1 MKKRGRSQTPS
12 EGSNESSKPPRRAPL
27 ASPKPNAVD
36 SSKPPRRAAIGMQR
50 PKPNAV
56 DASKPPRRAPLGS
69 PKPRPRPNVSR
80 RVHDDR
86 SVDDD
91 RDASAGDAGESASRR
106 GERGERRS
114 GRGGAIAATGER
126 RFGAPE
132 RVAASAIGFERL
144 ADFLIEILPE
154 VEREVV
160 LERIS
165 LERSLTYWF
174 RRLRGLNALDRSVVF
189 DAARALFRHRGWVD
203 TLRADRLEE
212 RLLIALQLDS
222 STIDPLARTLARRLG
237 KHGEDLIPLGD
248 APGWT
253 ERCEG
258 LRRLAGGAP
267 INADP
272 WRLFPPGLRDHLMLP
287 AGVGSAKARYL
298 SFLETLQKPADF
310 WVRAL
315 TEDPEIVWNELR
327 RIGLRPWVHRRVTH
341 AARLDQG
348 TDLTTVEAF
357 RRGRIEIE
365 DLAVQAIGIV
375 ADPDAGERWRV
386 DERGRGDVALHIASL
401 MKGKGTVVATAP
413 RESEMKRIAERARR
427 LPLCNVSTRLWSGK
441 GDVGK
446 AASFDGVVIEP
457 ESSAIG
463 TWRRR
468 PEARYWFDPAAIAGF
483 AQAQAS
489 ALASAARS
497 VKPGGLLI
505 YVCPT
510 QTREETQTIIDAFL
524 ERRTDFRLD
533 PFAHPLVAA
542 DRPTSGILNIT
553 SEESG
558 GDALFIARMV
568 RGG

>member
-1 MKKRGRSQTPS
+1 MKKRDRSQTRR
-12 EGSNESSKPPRRAPL
+12 EDANE
-27 ASPKPNAVD
+27 
-36 SSKPPRRAAIGMQR
+36 
-50 PKPNAV
+50 
-56 DASKPPRRAPLGS
+56 ASKPPRRAPIGS
-69 PKPRPRPNVSR
+69 PKPRPRPNAADSIKPPR
-80 RVHDDR
+80 RAPARTHKPSPFPNAGRRAHDDR
-86 SVDDD
+86 AVEND
-91 RDASAGDAGESASRR
+91 RDPHAGETDESGSRR
-106 GERGERRS
+106 TEGGSRRS
-114 GRGGAIAATGER
+114 DRGGSISPTRER

-132 RVAASAIGFERL
+132 PIAASAIGFDRL

-160 LERIS
+160 HEKIS
-165 LERSLTYWF
+165 LEHSLNYWF
-174 RRLRGLNALDRSVVF
+174 RRIRGLNALDRSVVF
-189 DAARALFRHRGWVD
+189 AAARALFRTRGWVD
-203 TLRADRLEE
+203 AIRADRFEE

-222 STIDPLARTLARRLG
+222 QTIGPLARTLARRLG
-237 KHGEDLIPLGD
+237 KRGEDLIPLGD

-258 LRRLAGGAP
+258 LRHLAGGAP

-272 WRLFPPGLRDHLMLP
+272 WRLFPAGLRDHLMMP
-287 AGVGSAKARYL
+287 AGFGSAKARYL
-298 SFLETLQKPADF
+298 SFLETLQKPADL

-341 AARLDQG
+341 AARLDRDV
-348 TDLTTVEAF
+348 DLTNVEAF
-357 RRGRIEIE
+357 RRGRLEIE
-365 DLAVQAIGIV
+365 DLAVQAVGLV
-375 ADPDAGERWRV
+375 ADPDPGERWRV

-413 RESEMKRIAERARR
+413 RESDMKRIAERARR
-427 LPLCNVSTRLWSGK
+427 LPLCNVTTRLWSGK

-446 AASFDGVVIEP
+446 AASFDGVVVEP

-483 AQAQAS
+483 ARGQSS
-489 ALASAARS
+489 ALAAGARS

-510 QTREETQTIIDAFL
+510 QTREETQTIIDGFL

-533 PFAHPLVAA
+533 PFLHPLVAS
-542 DRPTSGILNIT
+542 DRPTSGILHIT

-558 GDALFIARMV
+558 GDALFIARLV